1 MELSAVVALA
11 YRDLMKLVR
20 DPIRLVTSLIFPVIF
35 IGILGGSFQSGF
47 GSMIDYDFMHFV
59 FVGVLAQTL
68 FQSSA
73 LGIISLIE
81 DRQNDFIQEVFVSP
95 ISRYTIVIGK
105 IIGESLVSLI
115 QGIAILGFGVVIG
128 IPFNISIVLSLV
140 VVSVIVCVF
149 GGSFGILVLSN
160 LKSQR
165 IANQIFPFIM
175 LPQIFLSGV
184 FTPIGDLPIMLDVLS
199 RLSPMRYAVD
209 LARGIYY
216 AGKTEYDSVVL
227 VDPTVNLVIIFGLF
241 STFLILGTWLFV
253 RNERK

>member
-1 MELSAVVALA
+1 MELSAIVALA
-11 YRDLMKLVR
+11 YRDLMKLIR

-184 FTPIGDLPIMLDVLS
+184 FTPIGDLPIVLDVLS
-199 RLSPMRYAVD
+199 RLAQMRYAVD

-241 STFLILGTWLFV
+241 STFVILGTWLFV

>member
-1 MELSAVVALA
+1 
-11 YRDLMKLVR
+11 
-20 DPIRLVTSLIFPVIF
+20 VTSLIFPVIF

-184 FTPIGDLPIMLDVLS
+184 FTPIGDLPIVLDVLS

-227 VDPTVNLVIIFGLF
+227 VEPTVNLIIIFGLF
-241 STFLILGTWLFV
+241 STFVILGTWLFV

>member
-1 MELSAVVALA
+1 MELSAISALA
-11 YRDLMKLVR
+11 YRDLMKLIR

-35 IGILGGSFQSGF
+35 IVILGGSFQSGI
-47 GSMIDYDFMHFV
+47 GNMIDYDFMHFV

-105 IIGESLVSLI
+105 IIGESLVALI
-115 QGIAILGFGVVIG
+115 QGIAILGFGIIIG
-128 IPFNISIVLSLV
+128 IPFNISIILSLILVGV
-140 VVSVIVCVF
+140 VVCVF

-184 FTPIGDLPIMLDVLS
+184 FTPIDKLPMVLGILS
-199 RLSPMRYAVD
+199 RMSPMRYAVD

-216 AGKTEYDSVVL
+216 SDKPEYGSVVL
-227 VDPTVNLVIIFGLF
+227 TEPLNNMIVILGLF
-241 STFLILGTWLFV
+241 CTFVVIGTWLFV
-253 RNERK
+253 KNERK

>member
-1 MELSAVVALA
+1 
-11 YRDLMKLVR
+11 
-20 DPIRLVTSLIFPVIF
+20 
-35 IGILGGSFQSGF
+35 
-47 GSMIDYDFMHFV
+47 MIDYDFMHFV

-128 IPFNISIVLSLV
+128 IPFNVTVVVALV

-184 FTPIGDLPIMLDVLS
+184 FTPIGDLPIVLDVLS
-199 RLSPMRYAVD
+199 RLAPMRYAVD

-227 VDPTVNLVIIFGLF
+227 VEPTVNLAIIFGLF
-241 STFLILGTWLFV
+241 STFFILGTWLFV

>member
-11 YRDLMKLVR
+11 YRDLMKLIR
-20 DPIRLVTSLIFPVIF
+20 DPVRLAVSLIFPVIF

-73 LGIISLIE
+73 MGIISLIE

-105 IIGESLVSLI
+105 IIGESLVALV
-115 QGIAILGFGVVIG
+115 QGIAILGFGIVIG
-128 IPFNISIVLSLV
+128 IPLDISIVLSLLV
-140 VVSVIVCVF
+140 VGVIVCVF

-184 FTPIGDLPIMLDVLS
+184 FTPISNLPILLDVLS

-216 AGKTEYDSVVL
+216 SDRAEYDSVVL
-227 VDPTVNLVIIFGLF
+227 TEPLINMIVILGLF
-241 STFLILGTWLFV
+241 STFVFIGTWLFV

>member
-11 YRDLMKLVR
+11 YRDLMKLIR

-128 IPFNISIVLSLV
+128 IPFDISIVLSLV

-184 FTPIGDLPIMLDVLS
+184 FTPIGDLPIVLDVLS

-227 VDPTVNLVIIFGLF
+227 VEPTVNLIIIFGLF
-241 STFLILGTWLFV
+241 STFVILGTWLFV

>member
-1 MELSAVVALA
+1 MELSAISALA
-11 YRDLMKLVR
+11 YRDLMKLIR

-35 IGILGGSFQSGF
+35 IGILGGSFQSGL

-128 IPFNISIVLSLV
+128 IPFDISVVLGLV

-184 FTPIGDLPIMLDVLS
+184 FTPIGDLPIVLDVLS

-216 AGKTEYDSVVL
+216 EGKTEYSSVVL
-227 VDPTVNLVIIFGLF
+227 TEPSINLIVIFGLF
-241 STFLILGTWLFV
+241 STFVIFGTWLFV

>member
-1 MELSAVVALA
+1 M
-11 YRDLMKLVR
+11 
-20 DPIRLVTSLIFPVIF
+20 
-35 IGILGGSFQSGF
+35 
-47 GSMIDYDFMHFV
+47 
-59 FVGVLAQTL
+59 
-68 FQSSA
+68 
-73 LGIISLIE
+73 
-81 DRQNDFIQEVFVSP
+81 SP

-128 IPFNISIVLSLV
+128 IPFDISVVLSLV

-165 IANQIFPFIM
+165 IANQIFTFIM
-175 LPQIFLSGV
+175 LPQIFLSGE
-184 FTPIGDLPIMLDVLS
+184 FTPIGDLPIVLDVLS

-216 AGKTEYDSVVL
+216 EGKTEYNSVVL
-227 VDPTVNLVIIFGLF
+227 TEPSINLIVIFGLF
-241 STFLILGTWLFV
+241 STFVIFGTWLFV